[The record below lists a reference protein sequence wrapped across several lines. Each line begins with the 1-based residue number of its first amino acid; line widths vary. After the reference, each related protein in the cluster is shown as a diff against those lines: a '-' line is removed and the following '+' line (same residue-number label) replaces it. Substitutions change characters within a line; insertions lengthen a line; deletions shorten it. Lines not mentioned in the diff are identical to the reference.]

1 MIFHD
6 TFCRLILVTLGV
18 MVRSMDSET
27 VTPTHTKT
35 KLLDDSLTNR
45 DETKIKFVYKRRDI
59 EKKNLITMLSR
70 ASRSLATKVS
80 QTQSRSMSYF
90 ARQSKWKVASL
101 DDASTLDSY
110 VEGEFVCRKCL
121 GPKLATA

>member
-1 MIFHD
+1 
-6 TFCRLILVTLGV
+6 
-18 MVRSMDSET
+18 
-27 VTPTHTKT
+27 
-35 KLLDDSLTNR
+35 
-45 DETKIKFVYKRRDI
+45 
-59 EKKNLITMLSR
+59 MLSR
-70 ASRSLATKVS
+70 ASRSLTTKVS